1 MKNIYK
7 GMNEDQLDDF
17 NKQYDDYRQKSNF
30 QKNYQ
35 LLGRM
40 NNNRDNR
47 RMIGNGQ
54 RRGGH
59 PQIGGLLPQN
69 EGNSNQNIQSHIYRS
84 QKGSH

>member
-1 MKNIYK
+1 
-7 GMNEDQLDDF
+7 MNEDQLDDF

-40 NNNRDNR
+40 NNNQDNR

-54 RRGGH
+54 RRGVN

-69 EGNSNQNIQSHIYRS
+69 EGNEKIQSHNHIYRS
-84 QKGSH
+84 HKG